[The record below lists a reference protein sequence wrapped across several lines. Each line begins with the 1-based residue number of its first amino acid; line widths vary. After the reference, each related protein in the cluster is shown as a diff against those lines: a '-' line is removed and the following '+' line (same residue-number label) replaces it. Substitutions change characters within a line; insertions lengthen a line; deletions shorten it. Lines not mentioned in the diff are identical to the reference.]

1 MKDLEKK
8 GVTVRDRSRININ
21 MNKLEIGKRTQI
33 LHCLC
38 EGNSIRATARL
49 ADVAINTVVK
59 LLCEAGKACSRY
71 QDGVLRNLKCR
82 RLQTDEAWAFVGCKE
97 KNEKKAKGHA
107 DVWTWAAIDAETKL
121 VPCWFVGNRDAGAAY
136 HFMHDLAGRLS
147 NRVQLTTDGHKAY
160 LSAVEDA
167 FGADIDSAML
177 QKIYGAAPEGPE
189 VRYSPAVCM
198 GTRKGVITGKPDF
211 KHVSTSFVERQ
222 NLTMRMSNRRFTR
235 LTNAFSKKLENHEHS
250 VALHF
255 MHYNFCRIHQS
266 LRVTPAMEA
275 GITNHVWSVE
285 EIVALC
291 AT

>member
-1 MKDLEKK
+1 MTD
-8 GVTVRDRSRININ
+8 T
-21 MNKLEIGKRTQI
+21 
-33 LHCLC
+33 
-38 EGNSIRATARL
+38 
-49 ADVAINTVVK
+49 AINTVVK
-59 LLCEAGKACSRY
+59 LLCEAGKACSEY
-71 QDGVLRNLKCR
+71 QDKIFQNLKCR

-97 KNEKKAKGHA
+97 KNASPEKKAKGHG

-121 VPCWFVGNRDAGAAY
+121 VPCWYIGNRDASAAY
-136 HFMHDLAGRLS
+136 HFMHDLAGGRLA
-147 NRVQLTTDGHKAY
+147 NRVQLTTDGHRAY

-167 FGADIDSAML
+167 FGANIDYAML
-177 QKIYGAAPEGPE
+177 VKIYGAESEGSE
-189 VRYSPAVCM
+189 VRYDPAVCM

-222 NLTMRMSNRRFTR
+222 DLTMRMGMRRFTR

-275 GITNHVWSVE
+275 GVTDHVWSIE
-285 EIVALC
+285 EVVNLL
-291 AT
+291 